1 MIRKSIFAALLIAIG
16 VYVLMAAPAPIG
28 TFLFAFGLMTIC
40 YYNGYLYTGKCGYVR
55 QNDEVVQ
62 LLGILVIN
70 LIAGWIF
77 GFIIS
82 LIDPRAFDFAKIRID
97 GWTNLLAHTGQA
109 VFCGII
115 MFLAV
120 DIKKRH
126 NSVLGI
132 IYGIPL
138 FIFCGFQHSIANVI
152 VCGMGHTL
160 HIALLLAIV
169 GNWCGALLASLLT
182 E

>member
-1 MIRKSIFAALLIAIG
+1 
-16 VYVLMAAPAPIG
+16 
-28 TFLFAFGLMTIC
+28 
-40 YYNGYLYTGKCGYVR
+40 
-55 QNDEVVQ
+55 
-62 LLGILVIN
+62 
-70 LIAGWIF
+70 
-77 GFIIS
+77 
-82 LIDPRAFDFAKIRID
+82 
-97 GWTNLLAHTGQA
+97 
-109 VFCGII
+109 

-160 HIALLLAIV
+160 HIALSLAIV